1 MNKKLLT
8 ITPIIIIIALLG
20 VIAFQFAKS
29 QFAPSNTNN
38 SSSAPSGPKA
48 GQQEAEEPA
57 PDPETKKS
65 QPPQTNIRKD

>member
-20 VIAFQFAKS
+20 IIAFQFAKS
-29 QFAPSNTNN
+29 QFSPSNANS

-48 GQQEAEEPA
+48 GQQEAAEPA

-65 QPPQTNIRKD
+65 QPPQSTVRKD